1 MSFDLVVPTTPISL
15 FSAYQSPAIEAAA
28 LGVLRSGQIAAGPLV
43 AEFQQALGAWL
54 HQPHVVTTSDMSSAM
69 LLALHLA
76 GVRSGDEVLSSA
88 YTCMSSVAPINNL
101 GARPRWVDVEPT
113 TGLMDPAALESR
125 ISPRTKACVLY
136 HAAGYP
142 ARVEEIAEL
151 CSRLHIALIEDCNT
165 AMGATLDGQPIGQHG
180 QSAVFSF
187 YPNRQ
192 INAADGGALAL
203 RDGEAASRAQ
213 SLRRFGIAISG
224 FRDPM
229 GEINPASDIPEV
241 GWSAAMSQLNS
252 ALGLAQL
259 PGLNQRI
266 AGTAQNA
273 QWLAGKLELLEGLQ
287 VVQPTRGAQAAY
299 WGLLVL
305 VDQRD
310 DVLARLKRS
319 GIQASKLH
327 HRLDAYSGFK
337 ADPIELP
344 GTSAFLDGVIAL
356 PCGHWLDDADL
367 SRVAETTIEAVRA
380 AAS

>member
-1 MSFDLVVPTTPISL
+1 MPIAPISL
-15 FSAYQSPAIEAAA
+15 FNAYQSPATEAAA
-28 LGVLRSGQIAAGPLV
+28 LAVLRSGQIAAGPLV
-43 AEFQQALGAWL
+43 AEFQQAIGAWL
-54 HQPHVVTTSDMSSAM
+54 HQPHLVTTNDMSSAM

-88 YTCMSSVAPINNL
+88 YTCMSSVAPIANL

-125 ISPRTKACVLY
+125 ISPRTKACVVY

-142 ARVEEIAEL
+142 ARVEEIAAL
-151 CSRLHIALIEDCNT
+151 CRRHHIALIEDCNT
-165 AMGATLDGQPIGQHG
+165 AMGATLDGQPLGQHG

-203 RDGEAASRAQ
+203 RDGETASRAQ

-224 FRDPM
+224 FRDAL

-259 PGLNQRI
+259 PGLSQRL
-266 AGTAQNA
+266 AKTQQNA
-273 QWLAGKLELLEGLQ
+273 HWLLSQFDALEGL
-287 VVQPTRGAQAAY
+287 RGVKTTSSAQAAY

-310 DVLARLKRS
+310 DVLAHLKRS

-327 HRLDAYSGFK
+327 HRLDTYSGLK

-344 GTSAFLDGVIAL
+344 GMSAFLHRVIAL
-356 PCGHWLDDADL
+356 PCGDWLNEAAL
-367 SRVAETTIEAVRA
+367 QRVAETTIEAVRA